1 MADRQ
6 NDRPG
11 TPQVQQ
17 AEQDLETFKREVRK
31 REKRKLAMLQDGK
44 ESVWFGLG
52 MFGLIGWSIVVPTL
66 LGIAFGI
73 WLDKRWQQGQV
84 SWTLT
89 FLVVGLCLGCLNAWF
104 WIGRERE
111 AIYKKNENDD
121 EEDAEKTKQHDQ

>member
-1 MADRQ
+1 MQQA
-6 NDRPG
+6 
-11 TPQVQQ
+11 QQ

-31 REKRKLAMLQDGK
+31 REKRKLTMLQDGK

-52 MFGLIGWSIVVPTL
+52 MFGLIGWSIAIPTL

-104 WIGRERE
+104 WIARERE
-111 AIYKKNENDD
+111 ALYKKNENDD
-121 EEDAEKTKQHDQ
+121 EEDAENTK